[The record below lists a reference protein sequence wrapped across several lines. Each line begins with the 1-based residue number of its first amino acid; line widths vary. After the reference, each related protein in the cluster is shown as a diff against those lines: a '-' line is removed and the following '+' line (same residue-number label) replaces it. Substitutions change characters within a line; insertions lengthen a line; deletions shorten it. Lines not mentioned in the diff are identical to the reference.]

1 MIWLRLLHIVAGTF
15 WVGSA
20 LFIALF
26 VLPTA
31 RASGPEGGRFVAR
44 LMRRMGPSLGIAM
57 LLTIV
62 PGLMM
67 YGRLSAGFSRAWVTS
82 KPGLTL
88 GAGAIAA
95 ILAVVIGVAVNAPA
109 GAKIAALRKHLE
121 AQGGTPTAAQAAQL
135 ALLQSR
141 VERGAVLVA
150 LVLVLAA
157 GAMAVARY
165 L

>member
-1 MIWLRLLHIVAGTF
+1 MK
-15 WVGSA
+15 
-20 LFIALF
+20 
-26 VLPTA
+26 P
-31 RASGPEGGRFVAR
+31 PGGK
-44 LMRRMGPSLGIAM
+44 LGN
-57 LLTIV
+57 
-62 PGLMM
+62 
-67 YGRLSAGFSRAWVTS
+67 S
-82 KPGLTL
+82 
-88 GAGAIAA
+88 
-95 ILAVVIGVAVNAPA
+95 
-109 GAKIAALRKHLE
+109 ALRKHLE